1 MEILEARKTGDA
13 VQRQVEDLQTLQILQ
28 PLDPLQ
34 LVPPLDTDR
43 THLKRQVRDIHEYA
57 CIIKWLPTHRSISY
71 TVSDSR

>member
-13 VQRQVEDLQTLQILQ
+13 VQRQIKNLQTLQILR
-28 PLDPLQ
+28 PFDPLQ

-57 CIIKWLPTHRSISY
+57 RTHMWPPTHSSISY
-71 TVSDSR
+71 TINDSH